1 MTRAN
6 CNIIIFSSS
15 ATVYGEPQ
23 YLPYDEL
30 HPTNPVNPYGRN
42 KLMVEEII
50 NDWVS
55 ANKLNNGT
63 MLRYFNPVGAHAS
76 GQIGEEPDGV
86 PNNLMPFIAQVA
98 VGRQKYLSIYGN
110 DYETI
115 DGTGARD
122 YIHVVDLA
130 VAHVKAL
137 SNRQNLKKFEVINIG
152 RGEGVTVLELIKH
165 FERASNTIIKF
176 EIVGRRKGD
185 LAEFWADSILASEL
199 IDWIPKLS
207 VEAMCRDTWNW
218 QKNNPDGY
226 K

>member
-1 MTRAN
+1 MIN
-6 CNIIIFSSS
+6 ENFNIENTSL
-15 ATVYGEPQ
+15 TT
-23 YLPYDEL
+23 EL
-30 HPTNPVNPYGRN
+30 KTNFFGFKDKQPVWGSEFERQL
-42 KLMVEEII
+42 KIESEEII

-152 RGEGVTVLELIKH
+152 RG
-165 FERASNTIIKF
+165 
-176 EIVGRRKGD
+176 
-185 LAEFWADSILASEL
+185 
-199 IDWIPKLS
+199 
-207 VEAMCRDTWNW
+207 
-218 QKNNPDGY
+218 
-226 K
+226 